1 MAEAEVKK
9 LVRVLTAEVGYGYRL
24 LIETDDGTVL
34 KVSATR
40 DQVENLA
47 RQLTRLTEDEE
58 QAGG

>member
-9 LVRVLTAEVGYGYRL
+9 LVRVLTVEVGYGYRL